1 MKRVGRVLKVA
12 LAALAVLAAPL
23 VSSAQ
28 EHDKRKLVLLID
40 NHIFT
45 HKPFKFDEVVLRK
58 SIREMLE
65 HVRPERVVVFAVGHD
80 GHAQYPSK
88 FFPAQKASPGFP
100 LLQAPTQD
108 LLQIWREE
116 TTRTKTGMIVYVST
130 LRNDALQDSNPE
142 YFRIFGNGVRATVI
156 DHNSA
161 YADEVLLPGLQ
172 EIIDRYDPDGF
183 FLDGDYWTA
192 HESWNAASKA
202 GFVKETGLPVPT
214 DYPQASYPAFVKY
227 TYDSYRRDY
236 VGKLEGFF
244 DRQKRPLNWS
254 INAAF
259 TVRDPS
265 PEPANY
271 GTVAVDLPFFAL
283 GEAYIESLFSQRL
296 KGGAE
301 IVYPLF
307 AQSEGAAPYQYK
319 TKAQLKQELA
329 VAVVNRSLVS
339 FYLPLGYDGTIALD
353 RIQPAIETYDEFENH
368 IGTEAKPEQ
377 KLLAKIAIVNPNG
390 DAIATRR
397 FEELRKASL
406 HLYARGVVH
415 AITTETLAPSGGYS
429 HFVFP
434 RMNHAE
440 TPDLVPSLLRE
451 GKRVLWAVNERQAD
465 EKTKAV
471 VTRLRATLSRSSVD
485 CGGCEALKDAS
496 GGEIWIVPAVDG
508 AVLDRFS
515 STIDNAVTFPGKPDY
530 VYALA
535 YGDATGHKQTIYLSS
550 VAWGGYAFGR
560 HTLFDTLDT
569 TPSMNV
575 RLKAPA
581 SCVQRTM
588 GGDIKLPRGR
598 DLTLRPFDTIT
609 KLECEL

>member
-1 MKRVGRVLKVA
+1 MKRMGRLAKTAFVA
-12 LAALAVLAAPL
+12 LAVFAAPL
-23 VSSAQ
+23 ASIAQ
-28 EHDKRKLVLLID
+28 PAKRDVVLLID

-45 HKPFKFDEVVLRK
+45 HKPFKFDEAVLRQ
-58 SIREMLE
+58 SIRAMLE

-88 FFPAQKASPGFP
+88 FFPEQKASPGFP
-100 LLQAPTQD
+100 LLQGPTQD

-116 TTRTKTGMIVYVST
+116 TARTRTGMIVYVST
-130 LRNDALQDSNPE
+130 LRNDALQDSHPE

-172 EIIDRYDPDGF
+172 EIIDRYNPDGF

-192 HESWNAASKA
+192 HESWNPASTA

-214 DYPQASYPAFVKY
+214 DYPQASYPPFVKY

-236 VGKLEGFF
+236 VGKLEAFF

-319 TKAQLKQELA
+319 SKAQLKQELA

-353 RIQPAIETYDEFENH
+353 RIQPAIEVYDEFENH
-368 IGTEAKPEQ
+368 IGTQARPDQ

-406 HLYARGVVH
+406 HLYETGVVH
-415 AITTETLAPSGGYS
+415 AITTETLAPSGGYT

-440 TPDLVPSLLRE
+440 RPDLIPSLLK
-451 GKRVLWAVNERQAD
+451 GGQRVLWAVNERAAD
-465 EKTKAV
+465 EKTEAIIAA
-471 VTRLRATLSRSSVD
+471 LRSSLREVKAD
-485 CGGCEALKDAS
+485 CADCEALRDSS
-496 GGEIWIVPAVDG
+496 GGEIWLVPAIDN
-508 AVLDRFS
+508 ATLDKFA
-515 STIDNAVTFPGKPDY
+515 STIDPAVTFPGKPEY

-535 YGDATGHKQTIYLSS
+535 YGDALKETIYLSS

-560 HTLFDTLDT
+560 HTLFEDLEP
-569 TPSMNV
+569 TPSMSV

-581 SCVQRTM
+581 TCVQRTM

-598 DLTLRPFDTIT
+598 ELTLQPFDTIT
-609 KLECEL
+609 KVECDL